1 MVILRGWSG
10 SVVLDAVTRVR
21 CRPSPETGSAGPSR
35 ISGLPAPVGVGLKL
49 LPQVRCRA
57 ARPRPGHH
65 LGAAGRHDR
74 ATEVSGAGPHVD
86 DVIGRRDDAHVVF
99 DHDDRVARI
108 DQAVEL
114 EHEAVDIGRVQPGRR
129 LVEDVERAPALPP
142 LQFGRELDP
151 LGLPA
156 GEFGRRLAQAQ
167 VAETEIPQHGE
178 RPQHGGL
185 STRQSASL
193 SATMIGC
200 GRLGC

>member
-1 MVILRGWSG
+1 MRL
-10 SVVLDAVTRVR
+10 A
-21 CRPSPETGSAGPSR
+21 
-35 ISGLPAPVGVGLKL
+35 
-49 LPQVRCRA
+49 
-57 ARPRPGHH
+57 H

-167 VAETEIPQHGE
+167 VAEAEKASQA
-178 RPQHGGL
+178 R
-185 STRQSASL
+185 STVSPSTSAMVSPL
-193 SATMIGC
+193 QVTASVSGA
-200 GRLGC
+200 